1 MEKSRDITLL
11 TKVHIVTA
19 TINLDSVLKSRD
31 MTLVGW
37 HHQLDGHEFEQAP
50 GVGDGQA
57 SLVCCSPGDCKE
69 QDTTEQLN
77 STQLNLTPGNYSR
90 INLGNGHI

>member
-50 GVGDGQA
+50 GVGH
-57 SLVCCSPGDCKE
+57 
-69 QDTTEQLN
+69 N
-77 STQLNLTPGNYSR
+77 
-90 INLGNGHI
+90 